1 MDVTIIERIA
11 ESSPVVVLIALFACV
26 ILWRD
31 LKKKDDMLMALQRE
45 TLTALG
51 EVSAAMRDLR
61 ATIAERERHH

>member
-1 MDVTIIERIA
+1 MDVTIIERIT